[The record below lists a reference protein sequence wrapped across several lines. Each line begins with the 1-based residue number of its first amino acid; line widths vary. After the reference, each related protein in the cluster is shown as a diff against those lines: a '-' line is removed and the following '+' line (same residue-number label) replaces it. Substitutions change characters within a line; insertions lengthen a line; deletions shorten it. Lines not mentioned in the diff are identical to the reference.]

1 MYFKVFDKD
10 GKDITND
17 YYWVITQKG
26 EVRYLHYDDFIGGE
40 DVKAVL
46 NLDDWHTEIFVSS
59 WDEEG

>member
-26 EVRYLHYDDFIGGE
+26 EVRYLHYDDLIGVE

-46 NLDDWHTEIFVSS
+46 YFDNGRVETFVSS
-59 WDEEG
+59 W